1 MSLVSFAATQAG
13 VMSCGNLWD
22 MGSQTTMNAQSP
34 QICGSMLHAP
44 CSPRDHWKFQV
55 GGGGKKLSLKI
66 RILKGKFDPKP
77 EVSVVRRREF
87 KSFMEEYHYESFL
100 E

>member
-1 MSLVSFAATQAG
+1 MSLVSFAAAQAG

-55 GGGGKKLSLKI
+55 GAGGEKIGLKI
-66 RILKGKFDPKP
+66 GILKGKFDPKP
-77 EVSVVRRREF
+77 EISVVRRREF
-87 KSFMEEYHYESFL
+87 KSFMEEYQYESFL